1 MRTPKIEK
9 RGRKYRIRKW
19 EDGKIKIYTFD
30 TYDEALNFL
39 HHLEK
44 GKILKQKSMKLSEG
58 FKIYE
63 EYLYSRKQDLVKVKK
78 FHYSFVRFIEVW
90 GDIEFA
96 KITKNHIENYISIRS
111 KQINKRTQKP
121 LSESTIK
128 SDLARLSTAWN
139 FLIRNGYVKGPNYA
153 ETVLKERRLKIKIRE
168 RALSYGEIFKLLKET
183 FNLPKGPRWNEKK
196 AFILIGLFTGA
207 RKEETLR
214 LRKEHIRIAK
224 DETGFYGMIYFT
236 SDITK
241 TGKTRKID
249 IPYEFALWL
258 LKNCGNDKILFPSFQ
273 NSYQKRKLTEWF
285 QKFLKEKC
293 HIENFYY
300 RDFRHTWTTIASE
313 LGFTDRTITLLGGWR
328 SLYSVSRYINLRKEY
343 SQNPMN
349 HYLNGML
356 QNITSQKIEEE
367 KIIPLPESDIR
378 EEPKAE
384 GKRKR
389 GKVPKIEKVGNK
401 YRIREHK
408 GSKWIIHVFNT
419 YEEALAF
426 QKELEKERKNHDE
439 M

>member
-1 MRTPKIEK
+1 MEK
-9 RGRKYRIRKW
+9 
-19 EDGKIKIYTFD
+19 F
-30 TYDEALNFL
+30 LNC
-39 HHLEK
+39 
-44 GKILKQKSMKLSEG
+44 
-58 FKIYE
+58 
-63 EYLYSRKQDLVKVKK
+63 SRKPLISLKAQD
-78 FHYSFVRFIEVW
+78 
-90 GDIEFA
+90 G
-96 KITKNHIENYISIRS
+96 TK
-111 KQINKRTQKP
+111 
-121 LSESTIK
+121 
-128 SDLARLSTAWN
+128 
-139 FLIRNGYVKGPNYA
+139 
-153 ETVLKERRLKIKIRE
+153 
-168 RALSYGEIFKLLKET
+168 
-183 FNLPKGPRWNEKK
+183 KK

-300 RDFRHTWTTIASE
+300 HDFRHTWATIASE
-313 LGFTDRTITLLGGWR
+313 LGFSDRTIALLGGWR

-378 EEPKAE
+378 EELKAE